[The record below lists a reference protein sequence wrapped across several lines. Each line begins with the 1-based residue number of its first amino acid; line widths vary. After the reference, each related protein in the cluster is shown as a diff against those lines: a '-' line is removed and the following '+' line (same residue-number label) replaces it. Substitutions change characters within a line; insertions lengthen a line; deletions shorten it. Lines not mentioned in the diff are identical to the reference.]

1 MPLTPS
7 INRQPLHHR
16 AISAR
21 GYKRDDGL
29 FEVEAHLQ
37 DTKSFDFKLVSG
49 VREANTAIHEM
60 WLRLTYDTTLT
71 IIDAEAAT
79 DAAPY
84 VGNYAG
90 TCEKVTPKYKQLIGM
105 SMRPGFSERVRNAL
119 GGVEG
124 CTHLTD
130 LISIAATTAFQN
142 LAGQLPSDAT
152 RQPYP
157 LNRCHALAL
166 NGAVVAKFYPQWHKL
181 G

>member
-1 MPLTPS
+1 MPLTQSAP
-7 INRQPLHHR
+7 REALHHR

-21 GYKRDDGL
+21 GYKRNDGL
-29 FEVEAHLQ
+29 FEVEAHLH

-84 VGNYAG
+84 AG
-90 TCEKVTPKYKQLIGM
+90 TCGTITPKYKLLIGM
-105 SMRPGFSERVRNAL
+105 SMRPGFSEHVRHAF
-119 GGVEG
+119 GGVAG

-166 NGAVVAKFYPQWHKL
+166 AGAVVATHYPQWHKPSN
-181 G
+181 

>member
-7 INRQPLHHR
+7 TNRQALHHR

-49 VREANTAIHEM
+49 VRDANTAIHEM
-60 WLRLTYDTTLT
+60 WLRLIYDVSLT

-84 VGNYAG
+84 VGA
-90 TCEKVTPKYKQLIGM
+90 CETITPKYKQLIGM
-105 SMRPGFSERVRNAL
+105 SMRPGFSEHVRNTFGSVA
-119 GGVEG
+119 G

-166 NGAVVAKFYPQWHKL
+166 DGAVVEEFYPQWHKPDSK
-181 G
+181 

>member
-1 MPLTPS
+1 MLKVTMPLSSPAA
-7 INRQPLHHR
+7 RQPLHHR

-29 FEVEAHLQ
+29 FEVEAHLR

-84 VGNYAG
+84 ADHYANA
-90 TCEKVTPKYKQLIGM
+90 CETITPKYKQLIGM
-105 SMRPGFSERVRNAL
+105 SMRPGFSERVRNAF
-119 GGVEG
+119 GGVTG
-124 CTHLTD
+124 CTHLT
-130 LISIAATTAFQN
+130 
-142 LAGQLPSDAT
+142 
-152 RQPYP
+152 
-157 LNRCHALAL
+157 
-166 NGAVVAKFYPQWHKL
+166 
-181 G
+181 

>member
-1 MPLTPS
+1 MPLTAS
-7 INRQPLHHR
+7 VARQALHHR

-37 DTKSFDFKLVSG
+37 DTKTYDFKLVSG
-49 VREANTAIHEM
+49 VRKANTAVHAM
-60 WLRLTYDTTLT
+60 WLRLTYDATLT

-84 VGNYAG
+84 AG
-90 TCEKVTPKYKQLIGM
+90 TCETITPKYKLLIGM

-130 LISIAATTAFQN
+130 LIAIAATTAFQN
-142 LAGQLPSDAT
+142 LAGQLPSDPT

-166 NGAVVAKFYPQWHKL
+166 NGAVVAEFYPQWHKL